1 MTNPLRYLW
10 RMLLFLA
17 IVAGVAAMLSG
28 TLSIALAANPVL
40 DAVILGVLLIGILWN
55 VRQVVSLRR
64 EVFWVEAFQNSRASL
79 SALPAPKLLAP
90 MASMLASRAKRANE
104 AGNARV
110 TLSAPAMRS
119 LLDSIQSRLDESRE
133 LSRYMT
139 GLMIFLGLLGT
150 FYGLLLTVSSV
161 GDVIAGMS
169 VGSGDVAVL
178 FNQLKTGLAQPLR
191 GMGTAFSVSM
201 LGLSGALVL
210 GFLDL
215 TAGQAQNR
223 FFNELEEW
231 LAGLTRL
238 SSGAMGDGGEA
249 SVPVYVQALLEQT
262 AENMEGLQRILA
274 RGEEGRR
281 ESNQAVLSLTEKIG
295 TLSDAMRA
303 NQQLMLKIA
312 EGQQSLAPVLQR
324 LAQGTADDVARA
336 HLRNI
341 EAVLGRLLAEAEQGR
356 GEATQEIR
364 AEIRLLTRTIERLS
378 SEAPR

>member
-1 MTNPLRYLW
+1 MTDPLRYLW
-10 RMLLFLA
+10 RMLLFLV

-28 TLSIALAANPVL
+28 TLAIALSANPVL
-40 DAVILGVLLIGILWN
+40 DAVILFVLLLGILWN
-55 VRQVVSLRR
+55 IRQVVSLRR
-64 EVFWVEAFQNSRASL
+64 EVYWVEAFQNSRASL

-90 MASMLASRAKRANE
+90 MASMLAARAKRANE
-104 AGNARV
+104 AGSARV

-238 SSGAMGDGGEA
+238 SSGAIGDGGEA
-249 SVPVYVQALLEQT
+249 SVPVYVQSLLEQT
-262 AENMEGLQRILA
+262 AENMESLQRILP

-281 ESNQAVLSLTEKIG
+281 EANQAVLSLTEKIAA
-295 TLSDAMRA
+295 LSDALRS
-303 NQQLMLKIA
+303 NQQLMLRIA
-312 EGQQSLAPVLQR
+312 ESQQAMAPALQR
-324 LAQGTADDVARA
+324 LAQGTADDVSRA

-341 EAVLGRLLAEAEQGR
+341 EAVLGRLLADAEQGR

-364 AEIRLLTRTIERLS
+364 NEIRLLTRTIERLS
-378 SEAPR
+378 AEPPR